1 MRMGMVDVTIN
12 GRRQQV
18 QCGDGEE
25 SRLKRLAQYVDGCA
39 ARMVQQHGQ
48 LSDGKVLLLTSLLIA
63 DELADAL
70 EELKRVRSALSD
82 TAKRSED
89 ESALA
94 VQRIAERLEQLAV
107 ALEQP

>member
-1 MRMGMVDVTIN
+1 MVEVTVN

-25 SRLKRLAQYVDGCA
+25 HRLKRLASYVDGCA
-39 ARMVQQHGQ
+39 ARLVQQHGQ
-48 LSDGKVLLLTSLLIA
+48 LPDSKVLLLTSILIA

-70 EELKRVRSALSD
+70 EELKRVRGALSD
-82 TAKRSED
+82 TARKSQD

-94 VQRIAERLEQLAV
+94 VQRVAERLEQLAT
-107 ALEQP
+107 ALEAT

>member
-1 MRMGMVDVTIN
+1 MGMVDVTIN

-25 SRLKRLAQYVDGCA
+25 PRLRRLAQYVDGCA
-39 ARMVQQHGQ
+39 ARLVQQHGQ
-48 LSDGKVLLLTSLLIA
+48 LPDGKVLLLTSLLIA

-94 VQRIAERLEQLAV
+94 VQRIAERLEQLATT
-107 ALEQP
+107 LEQS

>member
-25 SRLKRLAQYVDGCA
+25 PRLRRLAQYVDGCA
-39 ARMVQQHGQ
+39 ARLVQQHGQ
-48 LSDGKVLLLTSLLIA
+48 LPDGKVLLLTSLLIA

-70 EELKRVRSALSD
+70 EDRTGQVLDRSRPLIERNAAIELREAGLARA
-82 TAKRSED
+82 TAWLVD
-89 ESALA
+89 AYGG
-94 VQRIAERLEQLAV
+94 
-107 ALEQP
+107 